1 MNEFLKNE
9 RWLKGPS
16 FLHRIENHW
25 PETKFEK
32 VEEKLEIKKEVYLT
46 TVHPRAPLNCLL
58 FRYSS
63 WNTLLRTFAW
73 ILKFLQWLKWSAKK
87 KETNR
92 NEITRNISHEEI
104 KKAKREVVAMVQ
116 KETFPQELKDL
127 EAGRQV
133 KASSN
138 IVKLKP
144 MIKNDGVLRV
154 GGRIARAP
162 ISPDIMN
169 PMILPRNHHVST
181 ILIRYVHERNGHC
194 GVEQV
199 LSLLREQFWVI
210 KGRAAVKEVIGRCI
224 SCKKRM
230 APRMTQEMA
239 ELAKIRLT
247 PYESPFTYSGVDYF
261 GPFQVK
267 RGRGKVA
274 GKRWGAIFVCM
285 NSRAVHL
292 EVAKSLETDD
302 FILLLMRFLNRR
314 GHVKELR
321 SDNGTNFVGANREI
335 KEAIEHIDDGKVRS
349 ELLQHGCKWVFY
361 PPGASH
367 MSGVWERLVKSVK
380 RSLKAIIGKDLIN
393 EEVLQTV
400 FTEAERI
407 ANSRPLTRTSSSPE
421 DDEPLTPSHFLNIR
435 PTVNL
440 PSEMVDESDRF
451 SRKR

>member
-1 MNEFLKNE
+1 M
-9 RWLKGPS
+9 
-16 FLHRIENHW
+16 
-25 PETKFEK
+25 
-32 VEEKLEIKKEVYLT
+32 
-46 TVHPRAPLNCLL
+46 
-58 FRYSS
+58 
-63 WNTLLRTFAW
+63 
-73 ILKFLQWLKWSAKK
+73 
-87 KETNR
+87 
-92 NEITRNISHEEI
+92 
-104 KKAKREVVAMVQ
+104 
-116 KETFPQELKDL
+116 
-127 EAGRQV
+127 

-144 MIKNDGVLRV
+144 VIMNDGVLRV
-154 GGRIARAP
+154 GGRISRAP
-162 ISPDIMN
+162 ISPDAMN
-169 PMILPRNHHVST
+169 PMILPKNHHVTT
-181 ILIRYVHERNGHC
+181 ILLRYVHEINGHC

-239 ELAKIRLT
+239 ELPKIRLT
-247 PYESPFTYSGVDYF
+247 PYEPPFTYSGVDYF
-261 GPFQVK
+261 GPFYVK

-274 GKRWGAIFVCM
+274 EKRWGAIFVCM

-321 SDNGTNFVGANREI
+321 PDNGSNFVGADREI
-335 KEAIEHIDDGKVRS
+335 KEAIEHIDDEKVRS
-349 ELLQHGCKWVFY
+349 ELLQRGCKWVFH

-380 RSLKAIIGKDLIN
+380 RSLKAIMGKDLIN

-407 ANSRPLTRTSSSPE
+407 ANSRPLTRNSSSLD

-440 PSEMVDESDRF
+440 PPEMVDESDRF
-451 SRKR
+451 SRKRWRQAQLLSNHYWKRWLKEYIPSLQERQKWHKTQRNLQTGELVLIADDNVPRHQWPIGRVTNVFPGSDGLVRSVEVRAKESTYRRPITKICLLEQLGSVETL